1 MRKTLIPLISFAVL
15 VGTLSVQARGQRGG
29 TAQAPPADLVLTNGR
44 VVTVDDSRPEVQ
56 AIAISRDR
64 IQALGTADEIKPMI
78 GPSTKVIDLRGQLA
92 IPGFIESHGHFTG
105 VGGAQLQLNLMNV
118 DSWDKIVAMVA
129 EAVSHAKPGQ
139 WIYGRGWHQEKWT
152 SRPEPNVEGF
162 PTHAS
167 LDKVS
172 PNNPVL
178 LVHASGH
185 AAFANAKAM
194 ELSNIRRP
202 TESPAGGEILRDK
215 NGDATGLMRERAQGL
230 IKRGAGEPAPTP
242 EENAARDRK
251 VLELAAQEVLAKGI
265 TTFEDAGS
273 PLATIDL
280 MKTMVDEGKLG
291 VRLWVMVRQPNNII
305 GPKLAQ
311 YKMIDHADGHLTVRA
326 IKRQIDGALGSRGAW
341 LLAPYADKPESTG
354 LATESVQDIQET
366 ARLAMANGF
375 QLCVH
380 AIGDRANRETL
391 DIFERAFK
399 ANPTKKDLRW
409 RVEHAQ
415 HLSAQ
420 DIPRFGKLG
429 VIASMQTVHCT
440 SDAPYVLERLG
451 KARAEEG
458 AYVWQKLMKSGATI
472 ANGTDAPVEDVDP
485 IPNYY
490 AAVSRKLKD
499 ATVFFPDQR
508 MSRMEALKSYTIN
521 GAYAAFEEGNR
532 GSLKPGKYADI
543 TVLSKDILQIP
554 EDQIPTA
561 KVVYT
566 IVGGKV
572 LYEKDAAGA
581 TASRR

>member
-1 MRKTLIPLISFAVL
+1 VL
-15 VGTLSVQARGQRGG
+15 VAGLTLQAQRGG

-44 VVTVDDSRPEVQ
+44 IVTVDEARPEVQ
-56 AIAISRDR
+56 ALAVSGDR
-64 IQALGTADEIKPMI
+64 IEALGTADEIKRLV
-78 GPSTKVIDLRGQLA
+78 GPGTKVIDLHGQLA

-129 EAVSHAKPGQ
+129 EAASHAKPGQ

-152 SRPEPNVEGF
+152 SKPEPNVEGF

-172 PNNPVL
+172 PNNPVV

-185 AAFANAKAM
+185 ASFVNAKAM
-194 ELSNIRRP
+194 ELAGIKRSS
-202 TESPAGGEILRDK
+202 ESPSGGEILRDN

-230 IKRGAGEPAPTP
+230 VREPAPTP
-242 EENAARDRK
+242 EERDALTRK
-251 VLELAAQEVLAKGI
+251 QVELAAKESLSKGI

-273 PLATIDL
+273 PLTTIDI
-280 MKTMVDEGKLG
+280 MKKMADENALG
-291 VRLWVMVRQPNNII
+291 IRLWVMVRQPNDVI

-311 YKMIDHADGHLTVRA
+311 YKMIDYADGHLTVRA

-341 LLAPYADKPESTG
+341 MLAPYADKPESSG
-354 LATESVQDIQET
+354 LATEPITGPEGIDET
-366 ARLAMANGF
+366 AKLAMANGF

-399 ANPTKKDLRW
+399 ANPGKADLRW

-415 HLSAQ
+415 HLSAA

-429 VIASMQTVHCT
+429 VIASMQGIHCT

-451 KARAEEG
+451 AARAKEG
-458 AYVWQKLMKSGATI
+458 AYVWQKLMKSGAVI

-490 AAVSRKLKD
+490 ASVSRKTKSGM
-499 ATVFFPDQR
+499 VFYPAQR
-508 MSRMEALKSYTIN
+508 MSRMEALKSMTIN
-521 GAYAAFEEGNR
+521 GAYAAFEEANR
-532 GSLKPGKYADI
+532 GSLKPGKYADV
-543 TVLSKDILQIP
+543 TVLSKDILTIP
-554 EDQIPTA
+554 EDEIPTA

-566 IVGGKV
+566 IVGGQVRYQKQ
-572 LYEKDAAGA
+572 
-581 TASRR
+581 